1 MQAQD
6 VMTPWVATVGADATV
21 QDAAKLMLERSVSA
35 LPVVDGKDR
44 VVGIVSEG
52 DLVRRTELGTDSPRS
67 WWLRL
72 FSDDAARDYVKT
84 HGDAV
89 RDVMSRRV
97 ISVRRAT
104 PLKEVARLLEKHRI
118 KRVPVLEAGRLV
130 GVVSRAD
137 LVRRLATLPPPPAS
151 RASGE
156 RALRRRVLEQV
167 LKSGIDILY
176 VNITVEGATVHLWG
190 GVRSAAEQKA
200 LRVAARSVRGVRK
213 VEDHTF
219 RMPVEL
225 MGAMGAQ

>member
-21 QDAAKLMLERSVSA
+21 QDAAKLMLERRVSA

-52 DLVRRTELGTDSPRS
+52 DLVRRTELGTDAPRS

-72 FSDDAARDYVKT
+72 FADDAARDYVKT

-89 RDVMSRRV
+89 RDVMSRPV
-97 ISVRRAT
+97 IGVRRTT
-104 PLKEVARLLEKHRI
+104 PLKELARLLEKHRI
-118 KRVPVLEAGRLV
+118 KRVPVFEAGRLV

-151 RASGE
+151 RVSGE

-176 VNITVEGATVHLWG
+176 VNIIVEGATVHLWG